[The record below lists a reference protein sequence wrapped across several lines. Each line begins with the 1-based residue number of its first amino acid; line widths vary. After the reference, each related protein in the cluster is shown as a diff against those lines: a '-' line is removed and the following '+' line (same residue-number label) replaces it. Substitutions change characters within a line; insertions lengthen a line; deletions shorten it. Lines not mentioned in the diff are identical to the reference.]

1 MARLGRPRQLRDI
14 VDNATMTE
22 NIFTLGS
29 ESSSDGRFQ
38 RQDSRFRDWVD
49 ETAPGRHHLYV
60 SYACPWAHRAIIV
73 RRLKGLED
81 VVGLSVV
88 DPYRDD
94 RGWAFTG
101 GAFEDPLHGWSFL
114 SEGYEATDPEFEGRV
129 TVPVLWD
136 REAGRIVNNE
146 SADVIRMLDA
156 WGEGPSLYPEQ
167 LRSEIDAVNELVY
180 DNVNNGVYRTGFAS
194 SQEAYEEAFAALFD
208 TLATLDERLGSSRYL
223 VGDRIT
229 EADWRLFTTLVR
241 FDAVYHT
248 HFKCNG
254 HRLIEYANLWPY
266 ARELYQ
272 VPGVA
277 ETVRFD
283 QIKRHYY
290 TTHDMINP
298 KRLVPLGP
306 LDMDWA
312 EPHRRG

>member
-1 MARLGRPRQLRDI
+1 
-14 VDNATMTE
+14 MTE

-38 RQDSRFRDWVD
+38 RQDSRFRDWAD